1 MAHGDDEQDRGGDAP
16 VGPRRS
22 NYTPPPGGFRWFG
35 RPADDDARADDGP
48 PPVPTSLPSEAEEGM
63 AARLSEQLGELTA
76 RLAAER
82 DPGDEA
88 QSPAPYSPWA
98 EQPAT
103 ASPVYPWD
111 QAAEAAEGAD
121 PDRPWAM
128 SPSLP
133 PAGPGSAQEPAPMPL
148 SSAEPA
154 GSQQSDPLEPAPEQL
169 DAEHPVS
176 EESGSEEPVGAPAQ
190 DAPADDAPGAPDAR
204 VEVVEFTPTGSLV
217 LPPSRSSLSDDELL
231 AALGT
236 TSEGGTLAAIER
248 FQEQLRLREQ
258 DTAQFT
264 AWERDVLAE
273 GTSEAFD
280 AVERVRGGFAGLVPP
295 TTAAI
300 TLPPQPT
307 STPSSAAEPEP
318 VDPEAEGAEAGAAE
332 IAEAGIVE
340 SEVTEPEAS
349 EPEAEFAEPDPEV
362 LESEIADAETGEV
375 ADAETGEF
383 ADAETGEFAEPV
395 EPEIVEHDAPEPTAL
410 VLHPRLDWQGAS
422 AEPETVEGE
431 IVEEEPALPA
441 WPAAGDGTAAPE
453 AASTELERID
463 PAQAPAPLGT
473 AVVPLIQPGYE
484 PEPEDHA
491 ETVDDREPLA
501 RPIDADGAALDT
513 APVSSVLA
521 AQDIEEL
528 LQPEPVRPLPLF
540 SLEASGLE
548 PTPEEQRAGRAIR
561 LFWLW
566 FAPQSSVIGLGVGA
580 LLLLG
585 GLDLPQALL
594 AAVAGALLGV
604 VPLSLGTLAAAR
616 TGQPTIVASRA
627 VFGVLGNVLPA
638 ALSLISR
645 LVWGAV
651 LLWVIGLGTSSV
663 LVGQGLTGPLGDEQ
677 VSILAVAFAF
687 LIALIVAFAGYG
699 LLHGVHLVL
708 SALSALLLAGTIAL
722 TWPLVDLQTAL
733 ALPQGSGTAVLS
745 GTALVLSFTGLA
757 WAFSGGDVAR
767 YQRPGGSGTAA
778 VAATGLAS
786 LLPTVGLLGYGALLG
801 ASDPELA
808 ASLAANP
815 AAALAELLPGWYA
828 VPLVLAMAGSL
839 LAGLV
844 LVIYSAA
851 FSVQAAGLAVQRQSA
866 VVFVGLLLAIGAVA
880 LILAVP
886 DLRTSI
892 EDLVGTIAVP
902 VAAWAGIFAGDLVLR
917 SRALDGDDLLR
928 TGGRYPSFVW
938 GNVAALV
945 LLTALGFGLRSAELG
960 ALAWQGYLQQPLA
973 ALGVPVIDA
982 VASGGG
988 VIVALLL
995 GLVWSLA
1002 TAAPRIRRQQ
1012 SAVDA

>member
-82 DPGDEA
+82 DPGEEPQA
-88 QSPAPYSPWA
+88 PAPYSPWA
-98 EQPAT
+98 EQPAA

-111 QAAEAAEGAD
+111 QAAEAADGAD

-133 PAGPGSAQEPAPMPL
+133 PAGPGSAQEPAPM
-148 SSAEPA
+148 SRASADPA
-154 GSQQSDPLEPAPEQL
+154 GAGQSDPVEPAPEGQSSEL
-169 DAEHPVS
+169 PFS

-190 DAPADDAPGAPDAR
+190 DAPADDATGVPDAR

-236 TSEGGTLAAIER
+236 SSEGGTLAAIER

-307 STPSSAAEPEP
+307 STPSSAAEPET
-318 VDPEAEGAEAGAAE
+318 VDPGAAGAEAEAAESKAAE
-332 IAEAGIVE
+332 IAEAEPETVEPEPEVVEPEVVEPEPEPDVVEPEHEVAEPEPETVE
-340 SEVTEPEAS
+340 SEIV
-349 EPEAEFAEPDPEV
+349 DP
-362 LESEIADAETGEV
+362 
-375 ADAETGEF
+375 
-383 ADAETGEFAEPV
+383 
-395 EPEIVEHDAPEPTAL
+395 DAPDPTAL
-410 VLHPRLDWQGAS
+410 VLHPRLDWQDAS

-431 IVEEEPALPA
+431 IVAEETGPPA
-441 WPAAGDGTAAPE
+441 WPSDGGDPAAAQ

-463 PAQAPAPLGT
+463 PVQAPAPLGT
-473 AVVPLIQPGYE
+473 AVVPLTQPGYE

-917 SRALDGDDLLR
+917 SRALDGEDLLR

-945 LLTALGFGLRSAELG
+945 LLTVLGFGLRSAELG

-973 ALGVPVIDA
+973 ALGVPVVDA

>member
-35 RPADDDARADDGP
+35 RPADGDARADDGP

-63 AARLSEQLGELTA
+63 AARLSEQLGDLTA

-82 DPGDEA
+82 DPGQESEA
-88 QSPAPYSPWA
+88 PAPYSPWA
-98 EQPAT
+98 EQPTT

-111 QAAEAAEGAD
+111 RAADAPDGVD

-133 PAGPGSAQEPAPMPL
+133 PAGPGSAQEPGPIPRTSSEPSAPEP
-148 SSAEPA
+148 SAAEHS
-154 GSQQSDPLEPAPEQL
+154 GSEQSDLAEAVPEQL
-169 DAEHPVS
+169 GSDQPLS
-176 EESGSEEPVGAPAQ
+176 EESASEEPADAPAQ
-190 DAPADDAPGAPDAR
+190 VGPTEDAPESAAASPEA
-204 VEVVEFTPTGSLV
+204 VEFTPTGSIV

-236 TSEGGTLAAIER
+236 SSEGGTLAAIER

-280 AVERVRGGFAGLVPP
+280 AVERVRSGFAGLVPP

-307 STPSSAAEPEP
+307 STSSSVAEPET
-318 VDPEAEGAEAGAAE
+318 VDPGAAGTEAEAAE
-332 IAEAGIVE
+332 IVE
-340 SEVTEPEAS
+340 SEGADAGAGDFAEHEMVEPEP
-349 EPEAEFAEPDPEV
+349 EP
-362 LESEIADAETGEV
+362 
-375 ADAETGEF
+375 
-383 ADAETGEFAEPV
+383 
-395 EPEIVEHDAPEPTAL
+395 EPEIVEPEPGIVDPDASEPTAL
-410 VLHPRLDWQGAS
+410 VLHPHLDWQDAS

-431 IVEEEPALPA
+431 IVAEEVAPPARPA
-441 WPAAGDGTAAPE
+441 DGDGTAAAQ

-473 AVVPLIQPGYE
+473 AVVPLAQPGYE

-501 RPIDADGAALDT
+501 RPIDAAGIALDT

-687 LIALIVAFAGYG
+687 LVALMVAFAGYG
-699 LLHGVHLVL
+699 LLHGVHLAL
-708 SALSALLLAGTIAL
+708 SVLSALLLAGMIAL
-722 TWPLVDLQTAL
+722 TWPLVDLQAAL

-767 YQRPGGSGTAA
+767 YQRPGGTGTAA

-892 EDLVGTIAVP
+892 EDLIGTIAVP

-917 SRALDGDDLLR
+917 ARSLDAEDLLR
-928 TGGRYPSFVW
+928 SGGRYPKVIW

-945 LLTALGFGLRSAELG
+945 LLTVLGFGLRSAELG

-1002 TAAPRIRRQQ
+1002 TAGPRIRRQQ